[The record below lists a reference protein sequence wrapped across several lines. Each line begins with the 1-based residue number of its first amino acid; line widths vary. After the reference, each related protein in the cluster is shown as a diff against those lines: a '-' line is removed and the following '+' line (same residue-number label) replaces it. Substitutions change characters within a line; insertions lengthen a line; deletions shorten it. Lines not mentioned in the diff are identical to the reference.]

1 MVANKVSKLNQL
13 EFARTVGIHDPNDTM
28 LRIRIPR
35 LMVNIS
41 RETERIIFDRNIF
54 VNAPDCK
61 ILSTNMIET
70 QNFITVPKTANC
82 DLSHIVV
89 WDEELGKH
97 IIPDNSSI
105 ICACFYNDLIY
116 VIDSYR

>member
-1 MVANKVSKLNQL
+1 MVSNKVSKLNQL
-13 EFARTVGIHDPNDTM
+13 EFARTVGIHGLNDTM
-28 LRIRIPR
+28 IKIKIPR
-35 LMVNIS
+35 LMVNIP

-61 ILSTNMIET
+61 ILSSNTIET

-82 DLSHIVV
+82 DLTHIAV
-89 WDEELGKH
+89 WDEELGKY

-116 VIDSYR
+116 VIDSYK